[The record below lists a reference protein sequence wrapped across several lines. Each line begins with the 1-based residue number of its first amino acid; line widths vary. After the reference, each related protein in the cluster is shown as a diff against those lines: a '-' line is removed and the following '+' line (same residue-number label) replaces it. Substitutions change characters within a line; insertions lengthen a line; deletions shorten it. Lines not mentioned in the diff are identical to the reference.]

1 MQALFG
7 RAREVGVFQVPAE
20 PPTRPP
26 LDLRSAAVDNRRQVR
41 DFLVTRRAKITP
53 DRAGLVAFGS
63 SRRVPGLRREEVAML
78 AGVSVDYYTRLE
90 KGNLAGVSE
99 SVLDAVAAV
108 LQLDDVERAHL
119 FDLARTAN
127 STPTRARRRT
137 AAAGPQVRPS

>member
-90 KGNLAGVSE
+90 KGEPRRRLGVG
-99 SVLDAVAAV
+99 
-108 LQLDDVERAHL
+108 
-119 FDLARTAN
+119 
-127 STPTRARRRT
+127 ARRRRCRAPT
-137 AAAGPQVRPS
+137 RRRRA